1 MQKYIIGLITGI
13 FFTASFFI
21 LVAAKSMADHT
32 HDADEINYSEHSYG
46 GWGTLQKKIPAP
58 RSAGIYDRI
67 CGSHPQISRSADVD
81 QKSSHNLA
89 AALLL
94 LLLLATAT
102 LLGSGV

>member
-46 GWGTLQKKIPAP
+46 GWGTLQKKIEDMDDEIEELDDAK
-58 RSAGIYDRI
+58 ADEDHTHYKYEIY
-67 CGSHPQISRSADVD
+67 
-81 QKSSHNLA
+81 
-89 AALLL
+89 
-94 LLLLATAT
+94 
-102 LLGSGV
+102 